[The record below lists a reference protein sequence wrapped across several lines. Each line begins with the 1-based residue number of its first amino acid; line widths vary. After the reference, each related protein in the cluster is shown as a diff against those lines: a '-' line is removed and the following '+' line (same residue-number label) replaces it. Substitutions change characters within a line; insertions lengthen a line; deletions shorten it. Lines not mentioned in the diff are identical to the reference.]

1 LNQQFCSQS
10 ACSRQASQ
18 FFYPIYWRLL
28 AVKNKYKRCSAGIVA
43 SLLTN
48 TRATGADVPEDS
60 PLCGI
65 PSENH
70 NVVRERRGR
79 KAKPV
84 SFQSTLAGAVQ
95 GALMFFGAAAMVLP
109 HAAFAESRVGTRTD
123 VQVYDISAGPLE
135 DALDRFAK
143 QSGINLSFAAADVK
157 GIRTQGLNGNFSVQ
171 RGLKH
176 LLAQSGLE
184 AVPQSNG
191 YVLKKL
197 PAVLSDQPAALPPI
211 NVSASTISSPTD
223 GYMATK
229 SFSATRTDTP
239 LRDVPQSITV
249 VTQEMIKDQ
258 TMQNIGDVVRYV
270 PGVGISQGEG
280 NRDAVIFRGNNS
292 TGDFYVDGL
301 RDDVQYFRDLYNIDR
316 VEVLKGSNGMIFGRG
331 GAGGVINR
339 VTKEAG
345 WTPVREI
352 SAQYGSFSH
361 KRIAVD
367 LGQPINDVAAFRL
380 NAMYEHSDS
389 YRDGVELER
398 GGVNPTL
405 TIKPSGQTRIVLSGE
420 YFTDNRTADRGIPS
434 FGTILSSSSVPGGPK
449 DIPGVVNSGRP
460 ADTHWSTF
468 FGNAA
473 NSPTHTDVWALNS
486 LIEHAFDN
494 KLKVRNRTRYAS
506 YDKFYQNVYANG
518 VASSEDAAGTVAIGA
533 YNNATQRNNLFT
545 QTDFLYTLNTWGVKH
560 EFMTG
565 VEYGRQVT
573 DNFRNSG
580 FFSTPNRVS
589 FLNPTFLGPVTFAQ
603 SATDANNHGVVE
615 VVGLYAQDQIT
626 LLPQLKAVLGIRYD
640 NFDLQF
646 RNNRTGQQFHT
657 NDGLVSPRVGLI
669 YKPIEEVS
677 IYGNYSLA
685 YVPRAGDQLSS
696 LTLSNAALK
705 PESFMNLELGA
716 KWDIRPDLSLT
727 AALYQL
733 DRSNVIVPVPN
744 DPSRT
749 MLVDG
754 QRARGA
760 EIGLMGR
767 ITPQW
772 SVMGGYAYTDAEIT
786 RTQSI
791 DARGGAVVAQVPKHT
806 VSMWNRYDFTPFL
819 GLGLGVVHRSSMYA
833 ALDNTV
839 LLPGFTRLDTAMFV
853 RLNKTLRVQAN
864 IENIA
869 NVDYIASAHNN
880 NNIMPGA
887 PRIFRL
893 TAVANF

>member
-1 LNQQFCSQS
+1 MKNKNVERTISGSAAGFEGIKRNLRLSSLTVALRYALTGFGLSSIALSQTAYAESVIVAQQAPELIYSIPAGSLEEALNRFAQQTGINISFAPTEVKDAQTQGLKGKFSV
-10 ACSRQASQ
+10 RDGLE
-18 FFYPIYWRLL
+18 RLL
-28 AVKNKYKRCSAGIVA
+28 AGSN
-43 SLLTN
+43 L
-48 TRATGADVPEDS
+48 RA
-60 PLCGI
+60 I
-65 PSENH
+65 PQGDGY
-70 NVVRERRGR
+70 VVRT
-79 KAKPV
+79 
-84 SFQSTLAGAVQ
+84 SS
-95 GALMFFGAAAMVLP
+95 AAIV
-109 HAAFAESRVGTRTD
+109 
-123 VQVYDISAGPLE
+123 
-135 DALDRFAK
+135 DA
-143 QSGINLSFAAADVK
+143 
-157 GIRTQGLNGNFSVQ
+157 
-171 RGLKH
+171 
-176 LLAQSGLE
+176 
-184 AVPQSNG
+184 
-191 YVLKKL
+191 
-197 PAVLSDQPAALPPI
+197 PAILPPI
-211 NVSASTISSPTD
+211 KVSASTITGPTD

-249 VTQEMIKDQ
+249 VTQEMIRDQ
-258 TMQNIGDVVRYV
+258 TMQNMGDVVRYV

-345 WTPVREI
+345 WTPIREI
-352 SAQYGSFSH
+352 AAQYGSFSH

-367 LGQPINDVAAFRL
+367 IGQPINDVVAFRL
-380 NAMYEHSDS
+380 NAMYEHSNS
-389 YRDGVELER
+389 YRNGVELER

-405 TIKPSGQTRIVLSGE
+405 TIKPTGQTKIVLSGE
-420 YFTDNRTADRGIPS
+420 YFTDNRIADRGIPS
-434 FGTILSSSSVPGGPK
+434 FGTLS
-449 DIPGVVNSGRP
+449 GVVNSGRP
-460 ADTHWSTF
+460 ADTHRSTF

-473 NSPTHTDVWALNS
+473 NSPTHTEVWALNS

-494 KLKVRNRTRYAS
+494 KLTVRNRTRYAS
-506 YDKFYQNVYANG
+506 YDKFYQNVFANG
-518 VASSEDAAGTVAIGA
+518 AATAQDATGTVAISA
-533 YNNATQRNNLFT
+533 YSNDTQRNNIFT
-545 QTDFLYTLNTWGVKH
+545 QTDFLYSLDTWGIKH

-573 DNFRNSG
+573 DNFRNTG
-580 FFSTPNRVS
+580 FFNNTSTSVS
-589 FLNPTFLGPVTFAQ
+589 VPFFNPIAFSPVTFRQ
-603 SATDANNHGVVE
+603 SGTDADNHGVVE

-646 RNNRTGQQFHT
+646 RNNRTGQQLHT

-669 YKPIEEVS
+669 YKPIEPVS

-733 DRSNVIVPVPN
+733 DRSNVIAPVPN
-744 DPSRT
+744 DPTRT
-749 MLVDG
+749 TLVDG

-760 EIGLMGR
+760 EVGLMGR
-767 ITPQW
+767 VTPQW

-786 RTQSI
+786 RTISNAQ
-791 DARGGAVVAQVPKHT
+791 AGAVVAQVPKHT

-839 LLPGFTRLDTAMFV
+839 LLPGFTRLDAAMFV
-853 RLNKTLRVQAN
+853 RLNRTLRVQAN

-869 NVDYIASAHNN
+869 NVNYIASAHNN
-880 NNIMPGA
+880 NNILPGA
-887 PRIFRL
+887 PRIFRV

>member
-1 LNQQFCSQS
+1 MEHDKTAGAAIQPHHKLHHNLSN
-10 ACSRQASQ
+10 AA
-18 FFYPIYWRLL
+18 LL
-28 AVKNKYKRCSAGIVA
+28 AILFCLGLNIA
-43 SLLTN
+43 
-48 TRATGADVPEDS
+48 
-60 PLCGI
+60 CG
-65 PSENH
+65 
-70 NVVRERRGR
+70 
-79 KAKPV
+79 
-84 SFQSTLAGAVQ
+84 
-95 GALMFFGAAAMVLP
+95 LP
-109 HAAFAESRVGTRTD
+109 HGIAAEPNISARTP
-123 VQVYDISAGPLE
+123 VRAYDISTGGLE
-135 DALDRFAK
+135 EALNRFAT
-143 QSGINLSFAAADVK
+143 QAGIRLSFDVEDVK
-157 GIRTQGLNGNFSVQ
+157 GKAARALKGDLTVQSGLNQ
-171 RGLKH
+171 
-176 LLAQSGLE
+176 LLAGSGLE
-184 AVPQSNG
+184 AVPEANG
-191 YVLKKL
+191 YIVKKSAAMADNAAGNTAYDP
-197 PAVLSDQPAALPPI
+197 PATLTPI
-211 NVSASTISSPTD
+211 KVSASSITGPTD

-249 VTQEMIKDQ
+249 VTQDMIKDQ
-258 TMQNIGDVVRYV
+258 TMQNMGDVVRYV

-339 VTKEAG
+339 VTKEAS
-345 WTPVREI
+345 WTPINEI

-361 KRIAVD
+361 KRVAVD
-367 LGQPINDVAAFRL
+367 IGRAINDVAAFRL
-380 NAMYEHSDS
+380 NGMYEHSNS
-389 YRDGVELER
+389 FRNGVDLER

-405 TIKPSGQTRIVLSGE
+405 TIKSSAQTKIVLGGE
-420 YFTDNRTADRGIPS
+420 YFTDNRVGDRGIPS
-434 FGTILSSSSVPGGPK
+434 FGTVS
-449 DIPGVVNSGRP
+449 GVVDSGRP
-460 ADTHWSTF
+460 ADTHRSTF
-468 FGNAA
+468 FGDPNR
-473 NSPTHTDVWALNS
+473 SPNNVNVWALNS
-486 LIEHAFDN
+486 LVEHTFDN
-494 KLKVRNRTRYAS
+494 NLTVRNRTRYAS
-506 YDKFYQNVYANG
+506 YDKFYQNVF
-518 VASSEDAAGTVAIGA
+518 ASGAATAEGATGKVAIQA
-533 YNNATQRNNLFT
+533 YNEATQRDNIFN
-545 QTDFLYTLNTWGVKH
+545 QTDFLYALNTGPIKH
-560 EFMTG
+560 EFMAG

-573 DNFRNSG
+573 DNFRNNGYFNNNFSSPG
-580 FFSTPNRVS
+580 RTDPSVFFFNPISLTPLTFRPD
-589 FLNPTFLGPVTFAQ
+589 PTGITNISNGVPTP
-603 SATDANNHGVVE
+603 TANNHGVVE
-615 VVGLYAQDQIT
+615 VVGVYLQDQIT

-640 NFDLQF
+640 NFDLKF
-646 RNNRTGQQFHT
+646 RNNNTGQQFHT

-669 YKPIEEVS
+669 YKPIEPVS

-685 YVPRAGDQLSS
+685 YVPRAGDQLTS

-733 DRSNVIVPVPN
+733 DRSNVIAPVPG
-744 DPSRT
+744 DVTRT

-760 EIGLMGR
+760 EVGLMGR

-786 RTQSI
+786 RAITG
-791 DARGGAVVAQVPKHT
+791 ATAGAVVAQVPKHT

-819 GLGLGVVHRSSMYA
+819 GLGLGAVHRSSMYA

-839 LLPGFTRLDTAMFV
+839 LLPGFTRLDAAMFI
-853 RLNKTLRVQAN
+853 RLTKSLRVQAN

-880 NNIMPGA
+880 NNILPGA

-893 TAVANF
+893 TVVANF

>member
-1 LNQQFCSQS
+1 
-10 ACSRQASQ
+10 
-18 FFYPIYWRLL
+18 
-28 AVKNKYKRCSAGIVA
+28 
-43 SLLTN
+43 
-48 TRATGADVPEDS
+48 
-60 PLCGI
+60 
-65 PSENH
+65 
-70 NVVRERRGR
+70 
-79 KAKPV
+79 
-84 SFQSTLAGAVQ
+84 
-95 GALMFFGAAAMVLP
+95 MFFGTVAMVLP
-109 HAAFAESRVGTRTD
+109 DAAFAESSAGTRTD
-123 VQVYDISAGPLE
+123 VQAYNISAGPLE
-135 DALDRFAK
+135 DALDRFVK
-143 QSGINLSFAAADVK
+143 QSGINLSFSAPDVK
-157 GIRTQGLNGNFSVQ
+157 GIATQGLNGNFSVQ
-171 RGLKH
+171 RGLTH
-176 LLAQSGLE
+176 LLAESGLE
-184 AVPQSNG
+184 AVPQSKG
-191 YVLKKL
+191 YVLRKSPAVL
-197 PAVLSDQPAALPPI
+197 ADQPAVLSPI

-280 NRDAVIFRGNNS
+280 NRDTVIFRGNSS

-345 WTPVREI
+345 WTPIREI

-361 KRIAVD
+361 KRVAVD
-367 LGQPINDVAAFRL
+367 IGQPINDVAAFRL
-380 NAMYEHSDS
+380 NAMYEHSNS
-389 YRDGVELER
+389 YRNGVELER

-405 TIKPSGQTRIVLSGE
+405 TIKPGGQTKIVLSGE

-434 FGTILSSSSVPGGPK
+434 FGTMA
-449 DIPGVVNSGRP
+449 GVVNSGRP
-460 ADTHWSTF
+460 ADTHRSTF
-468 FGNAA
+468 FGNAD

-486 LIEHAFDN
+486 LIEHTFDN

-506 YDKFYQNVYANG
+506 YDKFYQNVFAG
-518 VASSEDAAGTVAIGA
+518 GAASAEDATGTVAISA
-533 YNNATQRNNLFT
+533 YNAATQRNNLFT

-565 VEYGRQVT
+565 VEYGRQVS
-573 DNFRNSG
+573 DNFRNTG

-615 VVGLYAQDQIT
+615 VVGVYAQDQIT

-640 NFDLQF
+640 NFDVQF
-646 RNNRTGQQFHT
+646 RNNRTGEQFHA

-669 YKPIEEVS
+669 YKPLEEVS

-696 LTLSNAALK
+696 LALSNAALK

-733 DRSNVIVPVPN
+733 DRSNVIAPIPN
-744 DPSRT
+744 DPLLRT

-754 QRARGA
+754 QRSRGA
-760 EIGLMGR
+760 EVGLMGR

-772 SVMGGYAYTDAEIT
+772 SLMGGYAYTDAEIT
-786 RTQSI
+786 RTISNAQ
-791 DARGGAVVAQVPKHT
+791 AGAVVAQVPKHT
-806 VSMWNRYDFTPFL
+806 VSLWNRYDFTPFL
-819 GLGLGVVHRSSMYA
+819 GLGLGVIHRSSMYA

-839 LLPGFTRLDTAMFV
+839 LLPGFTRLDTAVFV
-853 RLNKTLRVQAN
+853 RLNKTIRVQAN

-869 NVDYIASAHNN
+869 NVNYVASAHNN